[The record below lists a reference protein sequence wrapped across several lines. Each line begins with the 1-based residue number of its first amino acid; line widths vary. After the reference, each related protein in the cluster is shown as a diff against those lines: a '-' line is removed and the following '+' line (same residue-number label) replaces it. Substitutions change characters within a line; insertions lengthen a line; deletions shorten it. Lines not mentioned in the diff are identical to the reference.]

1 MPSSQ
6 RYRRVRGPLFNEFH
20 VEATAF
26 LLEIVRAADC
36 LREARAFDGEP
47 ALHLGARWQLL
58 RAIERCGGAP
68 TFADLARVMKM
79 SRQAAREQALKTAEA
94 GLVELFVAPDDRR
107 LLQVALTPAG
117 RRELERQRM
126 PDFGW
131 VFTLLKGLE
140 PSTMRETNHVL
151 RVLRQRLERYQSERR
166 SVSQRGIG
174 SPFKNATSPRTC
186 R

>member
-1 MPSSQ
+1 
-6 RYRRVRGPLFNEFH
+6 
-20 VEATAF
+20 
-26 LLEIVRAADC
+26 
-36 LREARAFDGEP
+36 
-47 ALHLGARWQLL
+47 
-58 RAIERCGGAP
+58 
-68 TFADLARVMKM
+68 M

-94 GLVELFVAPDDRR
+94 GFVELFVAPDDRR

-151 RVLRQRLERYQSERR
+151 HVIRQRLERYQKELPKR
-166 SVSQRGIG
+166 QRGIG
-174 SPFKNATSPRTC
+174 SPFKNAMSPRTC